1 MKLLKN
7 PLIVAI
13 LIAATFIFGLVS
25 GKSKAYTYLDST
37 SVQSQLMLV
46 GTTIS
51 IKGKSTAANDSNY
64 CIVIAV

>member
-1 MKLLKN
+1 LLKN

-25 GKSKAYTYLDST
+25 GKNKAYTYVDLT
-37 SVQSQLMLV
+37 SVQSQLILV

-51 IKGKSTAANDSNY
+51 IKGKSTAANDSNH
-64 CIVIAV
+64 CVVTAV